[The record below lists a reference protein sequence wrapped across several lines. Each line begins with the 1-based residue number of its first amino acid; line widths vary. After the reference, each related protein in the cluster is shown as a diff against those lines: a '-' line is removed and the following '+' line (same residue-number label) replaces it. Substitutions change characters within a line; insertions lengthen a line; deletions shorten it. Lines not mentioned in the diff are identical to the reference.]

1 MPQNALF
8 ALFPATEFDPLESL
22 TDAGWKVSDRITL
35 ERDWL
40 GRSLIRQKGL
50 GWRHLCEVRSLW
62 TPTAL
67 CFHIQCWFEQQRD
80 DDRVILF
87 LRPASR
93 ADYFQ
98 FEVRSDG
105 KSVDSH
111 VRRPRVDVDYS
122 WSSHLEVSSQV
133 SLEERIWWAS
143 LRIPFSPSWASAPC
157 VGEGWRF
164 NVVRSVGEGADLDF
178 ISWRPTFTPLPDPH
192 VPESFGVLIF
202 LGSEQ

>member
-8 ALFPATEFDPLESL
+8 AHRPDTEFDPLESL
-22 TDAGWKVSDRITL
+22 TDAHWKVSDRITL

-50 GWRHLCEVRSLW
+50 GWRNLCEIRSLW
-62 TPTAL
+62 TPSHL
-67 CFHIQCWFEQQRD
+67 SFHIQCWFEQPSD
-80 DDRVILF
+80 LDCVILL

-98 FEVRSDG
+98 IEVRPDG
-105 KSVDSH
+105 KPVDSH

-122 WSSHLEVSSQV
+122 WSSQLQVRSQIFP
-133 SLEERIWWAS
+133 EERIWRAS
-143 LRIPFSPSWASAPC
+143 LQVPFSLSWAAPPC
-157 VGEGWRF
+157 VGEAWRF
-164 NVVRSVGEGADLDF
+164 NVVRTVGEGADLDF

-192 VPESFGVLIF
+192 VPESFGVLVF
-202 LGSEQ
+202 LGSEP